1 MREQGILLKYG
12 IQIALIGWKVSDI
25 PAFENDLT
33 FVGSLETA
41 QNTEGCS
48 LSAATG
54 SQQCQELI
62 FADVQI
68 EIIQNHLIVK

>member
-1 MREQGILLKYG
+1 MREQGILLEYS

-33 FVGSLETA
+33 FIRGLETA
-41 QNTEGCS
+41 QDTEGCS

-54 SQQCQELI
+54 AQQSQKLVL
-62 FADVQI
+62 ADVQI

>member
-1 MREQGILLKYG
+1 MREQGILLEYG

-25 PAFENDLT
+25 PAFENNLT
-33 FVGSLETA
+33 FVGCFETA

-54 SQQCQELI
+54 SQQCHELI

-68 EIIQNHLIVK
+68 EIIQNHLIIK